1 METLEKQELEEQEA
15 IMPEGYGEGDDY
27 FQEEDW
33 GKGDKVEADAEP
45 EEQPHE
51 KEEKTE
57 RDLRGEAEAYFAKHP
72 GYLGGQM
79 PTAVLNAWL
88 GGTGLGEAFA
98 EYERGK
104 SRAETRKLQR
114 ENQVLRQNAAADF
127 GGEARVAQL
136 VQQLQLSYAIG
147 SLLLSTMPGMIA
159 DRTGSYAP
167 AYLVLLACSVV
178 SILAVQRTYLARAKS

>member
-88 GGTGLGEAFA
+88 GG
-98 EYERGK
+98 
-104 SRAETRKLQR
+104 
-114 ENQVLRQNAAADF
+114 
-127 GGEARVAQL
+127 GGDTKQEPEDPFL
-136 VQQLQLSYAIG
+136 MG
-147 SLLLSTMPGMIA
+147 FN
-159 DRTGSYAP
+159 DE
-167 AYLVLLACSVV
+167 
-178 SILAVQRTYLARAKS
+178 KW

>member
-1 METLEKQELEEQEA
+1 MTELQ
-15 IMPEGYGEGDDY
+15 
-27 FQEEDW
+27 
-33 GKGDKVEADAEP
+33 V
-45 EEQPHE
+45 
-51 KEEKTE
+51 
-57 RDLRGEAEAYFAKHP
+57 AYVCGTVA
-72 GYLGGQM
+72 
-79 PTAVLNAWL
+79 TVCAVAQYVPQLLLNHRRRSTVGLSASSIVL
-88 GGTGLGEAFA
+88 KLVGASVLLFSALFLGEAA
-98 EYERGK
+98 PV
-104 SRAETRKLQR
+104 
-114 ENQVLRQNAAADF
+114 VLYGLGVPLSTVGLAVWAADF